1 MNAAFTGMGLWTP
14 QGPPEWH
21 PASPAV
27 KHLCQSGVDL
37 CKSEGV
43 NPVRLAMHFA
53 LRSQDIST
61 HLFSTTRLSE
71 LRENLECIVQPLT
84 MKEKR
89 VIQHVLNHMQKT
101 SSTHIRHWEDLEV
114 KKHHE
119 ELHKFRRD
127 HPHLAKL

>member
-14 QGPPEWH
+14 QGPPQWH
-21 PASPAV
+21 PAPPAV
-27 KHLCQSGVDL
+27 KNLCQSGVDL

-43 NPVRLAMHFA
+43 NPVRLAIHFA

-71 LRENLECIVQPLT
+71 LRANLDSLVRPLT
-84 MKEKR
+84 TKEIR
-89 VIQHVLNHMQKT
+89 VTQHVLNLIHNAR
-101 SSTHIRHWEDLEV
+101 STKVHHWEDLEM
-114 KKHHE
+114 KQHHE
-119 ELHKFRRD
+119 KLHKFRRD